1 MSDDHKLGEWDNE
14 PLPEG
19 EEAPPPYIRT
29 MAVIRW
35 IILGGLSLFAL
46 IMILTYFG
54 LTPGM
59 AGETKA
65 VQYRCP
71 MHPTY
76 ISNQPGECPICG
88 MNLVPIDK
96 DSTMNMDPD
105 SAAKSE
111 HQEMDMK
118 TEAIQYTCPMH
129 PEIISDKP
137 GECPKCGM
145 DLVPVEKTESTQVEP
160 PMEKMDMASPVPGL
174 VSVTIEPERLQ
185 LINIRTALATR
196 NSFGDK
202 IRAAGY
208 ITPDESRITNVHTR
222 ISGWVSKLYAD
233 QTGQY
238 IKKGEPLL
246 AVYSQ
251 DLSQARQEYLTA
263 LGNTENKQSDS
274 SLANIENQIVS
285 AIRERLINM
294 GLADDDIKQLADE
307 KKATSDIILR
317 SPVSGHIIEKNIASG
332 QFVDPGQNLFTISD
346 LSHIWVLANIYETD
360 LNKIKIGQNA
370 VLKSDITS
378 SAPIDGKVAYIYP
391 TISDKTRAAQIRLE
405 FNNPS
410 LNLKPG
416 MYVDVELD
424 YGGSDA
430 LVVPAD
436 AVLDGGELQY
446 LFVVHDKIHFEPR
459 LVKVGQTF
467 DDYVEILSGIME
479 GEEVLTSAN
488 FLIDS
493 ESRLKA
499 ALSGMGGTS
508 TTAPSGHKH

>member
-1 MSDDHKLGEWDNE
+1 MFDDHKLSEWDNE

-19 EEAPPPYIRT
+19 EESPPPYIRA
-29 MAVIRW
+29 MAIIRW

-59 AGETKA
+59 AGDTKA
-65 VQYRCP
+65 VQYHCP

-96 DSTMNMDPD
+96 DSAMGMDSG
-105 SAAKSE
+105 SAAKLGHE
-111 HQEMDMK
+111 EMDMK
-118 TEAIQYTCPMH
+118 TEATQYTCPMH
-129 PEIISDKP
+129 PEVISDKP
-137 GECPKCGM
+137 GKCPICGM
-145 DLVPVEKTESTQVEP
+145 NLVTVEKTEPVQTEP
-160 PMEKMDMASPVPGL
+160 PMDKMEMESTVPGL

-202 IRAAGY
+202 ISATGY
-208 ITPDESRITNVHTR
+208 VTPDESRITDVHTR
-222 ISGWVSKLYAD
+222 TNGWISKLYAD

-246 AVYSQ
+246 AIYSQ
-251 DLSQARQEYLTA
+251 DLSQAQQEYLTA
-263 LGNTENKQSDS
+263 INNAGDKLGDS
-274 SLANIENQIVS
+274 ALVNIQNQIVD

-294 GLADDDIKQLADE
+294 GLADDDIKQLANE
-307 KKATSDIILR
+307 KKASSDIILR
-317 SPVSGHIIEKNIASG
+317 SPVSGYIIEKNITSG

-346 LSHIWVLANIYETD
+346 FSRIWVLANIYETD
-360 LNKIKIGQNA
+360 LNKIKVGQNA

-378 SAPIDGKVAYIYP
+378 STFIDGKVAYIYP
-391 TISDKTRAAQIRLE
+391 TISEKTRTVQIRLE

-410 LNLKPG
+410 LNLRPG

-430 LVVPAD
+430 LVVPSD
-436 AVLDGGELQY
+436 AILDGGEMQY
-446 LFVVHDKIHFEPR
+446 LFVVHNKTHFEPR
-459 LVKVGQTF
+459 LVKTGRTF
-467 DDYVEILSGIME
+467 DDYVEIISGITE

-508 TTAPSGHKH
+508 TKTSSGHQH